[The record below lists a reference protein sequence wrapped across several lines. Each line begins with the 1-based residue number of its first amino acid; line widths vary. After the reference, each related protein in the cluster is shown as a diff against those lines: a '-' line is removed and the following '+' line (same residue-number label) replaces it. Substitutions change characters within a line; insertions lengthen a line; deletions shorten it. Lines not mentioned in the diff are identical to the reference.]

1 MGLSVAHPTCKK
13 NSRYIRCGF
22 KSQYQFGVLGLPI
35 ILSKSVYI
43 SMPPATIAILII
55 TNPYTS
61 NLTLLSPPFERWK
74 PTCKLHCPSHHN
86 NKMHKNKT
94 KSGLHLLL
102 APCQKFHIYLP
113 GDSIWPFPPLV
124 GGHQQ
129 PVISG
134 HFHPK
139 KGHQVGILHSTAPDS
154 PPFLVVF
161 SWPVSDLKT
170 FCFFRQGATTVVAL
184 VQFSLQGSDCCKVP
198 NLAVITAKTKHLP
211 CDRSMGRTVYANW
224 SMHGWFYYGKCR

>member
-1 MGLSVAHPTCKK
+1 MQYPAIVFICDFFCRTDQTEQFHHETITQNPWDCLWPIPHAKK

-22 KSQYQFGVLGLPI
+22 KSQYHFGVLGLPI

-113 GDSIWPFPPLV
+113 GDSI
-124 GGHQQ
+124 
-129 PVISG
+129 
-134 HFHPK
+134 
-139 KGHQVGILHSTAPDS
+139 
-154 PPFLVVF
+154 
-161 SWPVSDLKT
+161 
-170 FCFFRQGATTVVAL
+170 
-184 VQFSLQGSDCCKVP
+184 
-198 NLAVITAKTKHLP
+198 
-211 CDRSMGRTVYANW
+211 
-224 SMHGWFYYGKCR
+224 